1 MSQEPLYAEIYRK
14 NATPQNL
21 GPHFARA
28 CAVEMHFGVS
38 QGPLQNADTHFVR
51 ACSQNACQH
60 FTRATLYGNLQAKR
74 HAPES
79 AQNADTHFLQAC
91 AVEMHVNISQEP
103 LFAEIYRK
111 NAVPQNLGPHFVRAC
126 AAEMHVN
133 ISREPLH
140 EKFTGKMPRLR
151 VSPERGHTLC
161 ASLRLRH
168 ACQFHKSHFLRKF
181 TGKMPRAR
189 VSPERGHTL
198 CASLRLRHACQH
210 FTRAAFAEIYRKN
223 AGAQGEHPDQAPAFT
238 PTVRTPQCG
247 HTVWGTK
254 RKPRLTL
261 RNQKPGNQETTT
273 PGN

>member
-1 MSQEPLYAEIYRK
+1 MSTFHKSHFIRK
-14 NATPQNL
+14 FTGKTPC
-21 GPHFARA
+21 PR
-28 CAVEMHFGVS
+28 VS
-38 QGPLQNADTHFVR
+38 PERRHTLSASLR
-51 ACSQNACQH
+51 SRNACQH
-60 FTRATLYGNLQAKR
+60 FTRATFCRNLQEKCR
-74 HAPES
+74 APEPRTTLCAS
-79 AQNADTHFLQAC
+79 LRCRNACQHFT
-91 AVEMHVNISQEP
+91 
-103 LFAEIYRK
+103 
-111 NAVPQNLGPHFVRAC
+111 RA
-126 AAEMHVN
+126 
-133 ISREPLH
+133 
-140 EKFTGKMPRLR
+140 KMPRLR